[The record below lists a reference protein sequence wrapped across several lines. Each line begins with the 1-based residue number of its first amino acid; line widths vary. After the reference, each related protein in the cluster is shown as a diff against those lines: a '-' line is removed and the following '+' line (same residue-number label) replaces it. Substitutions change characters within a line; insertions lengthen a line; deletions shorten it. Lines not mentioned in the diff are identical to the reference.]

1 MPTRRDFLKW
11 LGVFVAGTALGLA
24 IGSSRNLYSLVKE
37 YQQKEK
43 TYTATETKEE
53 IIPENQTETI
63 TVTVTKTLTN
73 TQVPKTYTITNT
85 TTISETETITETI
98 TTTETITETL
108 TTTSP
113 TSTTTQPSQNLEQIL
128 FGNSNLQFIPLEV
141 LDVQLNN
148 NTAYLTVWDDYTQT
162 ELQLEAPIKYLSKG
176 NITIGD
182 LFSTVKNYNSTYGTN
197 YQLYLVLGRTNVNE
211 AIQQNGKWILPASQI
226 YYNIIISDKN
236 DKDIYDSLQKVMN
249 GNAAVLMPILQSGPY
264 ANSLWGWSNQP
275 INGYNNIII
284 LYQNG
289 QQVNSVTNYIKLADY
304 ILGELGNKN
313 PTQSGILHVDTI
325 ANIDIA
331 GTYQNSAA
339 VVEVNNYLGTYIV
352 FVQQKG
358 NLLVP
363 TL

>member
-1 MPTRRDFLKW
+1 MPTRRDVLKL
-11 LGVFVAGTALGLA
+11 LGYAGAFAVGTALGLA

-43 TYTATETKEE
+43 IYTTTETKEE

-73 TQVPKTYTITNT
+73 TQVPQTYTITNT
-85 TTISETETITETI
+85 TTISETETITET
-98 TTTETITETL
+98 L
-108 TTTSP
+108 TTTLP

-128 FGNSNLQFIPLEV
+128 FENSNLQFIPLKV

-148 NTAYLTVWDDYTQT
+148 NTAYLTVWDNYTQT
-162 ELQLEAPIKYLSKG
+162 ELQLEVPIKYLSKG

-197 YQLYLVLGRTNVNE
+197 YQLYLVLGRANVNE

-275 INGYNNIII
+275 INGYDNIII

-304 ILGELGNKN
+304 ILGEFGNKN

-339 VVEVNNYLGTYIV
+339 VVGVNNYLGTYIV
-352 FVQQKG
+352 FLQQKG

>member
-1 MPTRRDFLKW
+1 MPTRRDVLKL
-11 LGVFVAGTALGLA
+11 LGYAGAFAVGTALGLA

-43 TYTATETKEE
+43 IYTTTETKEE

-73 TQVPKTYTITNT
+73 TQVPQTYTITNT
-85 TTISETETITETI
+85 TTISETETITET
-98 TTTETITETL
+98 L
-108 TTTSP
+108 TTTLP

-128 FGNSNLQFIPLEV
+128 FENSNLQFIPLKV

-148 NTAYLTVWDDYTQT
+148 NIAYLTVWDDYTKT
-162 ELQLEAPIKYLSKG
+162 ELQLEVPIKYLSKG
-176 NITIGD
+176 NITVGD
-182 LFSTVKNYNSTYGTN
+182 LFSRVKNYNSTYGTN
-197 YQLYLVLGRTNVNE
+197 YQLYLVLGRANVNE

-275 INGYNNIII
+275 INGYDNIII

-304 ILGELGNKN
+304 ILGEFGNKN
-313 PTQSGILHVDTI
+313 PTQSGILHADTI

-339 VVEVNNYLGTYIV
+339 VVEVNNYLNTYIV
-352 FVQQKG
+352 FLQQKG